1 MSRGFRQCMLISML
15 ASLIKGYTL
24 VDDNEDSVLHIGG
37 IFPIGGKGGWQGGQA
52 CEPAA
57 SLALE
62 DVNNRKDLLPG
73 FTLKLH
79 WNDSECEPGLGASV
93 MYNLLYNKPQKLM
106 LLAGCSTV
114 CTTVAE
120 AAKMWNLVVL
130 CYGASSPA
138 LSDRNRFPTLFRTH
152 PSATVHNP
160 TRIKLMEKFGW
171 SRVAILQQ
179 AEEVFISTV
188 EDLEARC
195 KESGIEIVTRQ
206 SFLSDPTDAVR
217 NLRRQDARIIVGLFY
232 VVAARRVLCEMYKQN
247 IHGKSYVWFFIG
259 WYEDNWFEVNLKK
272 EDINCTREQMK
283 VAAEGHLTTEAL
295 MWNQGNQRTIS
306 GKVREP
312 AYHLGQGE
320 GTSVPSR
327 ARLGNQRTISGKVR
341 EPAHHLDKVR
351 EPAHHL
357 DKVKEPAHHFRQ
369 GVTFAID
376 WTTSEDFRVRLNE
389 MLQKSGYEIDH
400 NRFPE
405 GYQEAPLAYDAVWAV
420 ALGKTCVLT
429 RLSETDGGAS
439 FNDTD
444 GGASFNDT
452 DGGVRL
458 SDTDGG
464 ASFND
469 TDGGASFNDTDGG
482 ASFNDT
488 DGASFNDTDGGV

>member
-1 MSRGFRQCMLISML
+1 MTWKLGICLLIT
-15 ASLIKGYTL
+15 TL
-24 VDDNEDSVLHIGG
+24 QILEKCSAVVDDTDDDNVLHIGG

-52 CEPAA
+52 CKPAA

-62 DVNNRKDLLPG
+62 DVNNRKDLLTG

-120 AAKMWNLVVL
+120 AAKMWNLGVL

-217 NLRRQDARIIVGLFY
+217 NLWRQDARIIVGLFY
-232 VVAARRVLCEMYKQN
+232 VVAARRVLCEMYKQKLY
-247 IHGKSYVWFFIG
+247 GKQYVWFFIG
-259 WYEDNWFEVNLKK
+259 WYEDNWFEVNLEK
-272 EDINCTREQMK
+272 EDVGGCTKEQMR

-295 MWNQGNQRTIS
+295 MWNQNNQPTIS
-306 GKVREP
+306 GK
-312 AYHLGQGE
+312 HLIKPWNGY
-320 GTSVPSR
+320 TNVK
-327 ARLGNQRTISGKVR
+327 KV
-341 EPAHHLDKVR
+341 
-351 EPAHHL
+351 
-357 DKVKEPAHHFRQ
+357 
-369 GVTFAID
+369 
-376 WTTSEDFRVRLNE
+376 
-389 MLQKSGYEIDH
+389 
-400 NRFPE
+400 
-405 GYQEAPLAYDAVWAV
+405 
-420 ALGKTCVLT
+420 
-429 RLSETDGGAS
+429 
-439 FNDTD
+439 
-444 GGASFNDT
+444 
-452 DGGVRL
+452 
-458 SDTDGG
+458 
-464 ASFND
+464 
-469 TDGGASFNDTDGG
+469 
-482 ASFNDT
+482 
-488 DGASFNDTDGGV
+488 